1 MQPCASS
8 CKPETLL
15 PRWPRWPLQSH
26 RPKPRPTPQENPVLS
41 AMTGK
46 ATLRVVM
53 GLSLVV
59 TNVHRNRSR
68 QSMPTNSVFSRASDS
83 WRFSRRRW
91 TAAGWTQMRQRHN
104 IPCCK
109 NEGEDSLGLSQLQSP
124 ELRLLLH
131 RPCTPLR
138 RRERGPLLATMK
150 NLASRRGLTYASRL
164 LRCRCPS
171 LTTVSNHRSL
181 WWPLLP
187 LLVLVLQLLLLLLHL
202 HGLGHRGRGPHRR
215 PRRTQANLPAP
226 LVSSRARS

>member
-1 MQPCASS
+1 MQRCASS

-15 PRWPRWPLQSH
+15 PRWPRGPLQSH
-26 RPKPRPTPQENPVLS
+26 RPKPRPMPQENPVLS

-68 QSMPTNSVFSRASDS
+68 QSMPTNSVFSRASGS

-124 ELRLLLH
+124 ELRLLPH
-131 RPCTPLR
+131 RWCTPLR
-138 RRERGPLLATMK
+138 RRERGLLLATTK
-150 NLASRRGLTYASRL
+150 ALASRRGLTYASRR
-164 LRCRCPS
+164 LRCRCPL
-171 LTTVSNHRSL
+171 LTIASSHRSS

-187 LLVLVLQLLLLLLHL
+187 LRVLVVVLLLLLRQLQ
-202 HGLGHRGRGPHRR
+202 GLGYQGRGPYRR
-215 PRRTQANLPAP
+215 PR
-226 LVSSRARS
+226 